1 MVKVYARGKIY
12 QIECHV
18 TNQVYIGSTTK
29 KYLQQRLRDH
39 EKGHAYFLATG
50 RKRLTSHEV
59 LKNGNYTLSMLE
71 MYPCSSK
78 DELLAR
84 ERHYIEATPNC
95 VNKNLPGRGRAEYRR
110 DKVEKIRD
118 YNRDYQARPEVKA
131 KMKDQRKRYEQTDQ
145 YKRARAYRDKMKADF
160 GDLYCNSLTSISWDV
175 FK

>member
-18 TNQVYIGSTTK
+18 TNRVYIGSTTK
-29 KYLQQRLRDH
+29 KYLEARLRDH

-84 ERHYIEATPNC
+84 ERHHIEATPNC

-110 DKVEKIRD
+110 DKAEKIRD

-131 KMKDQRKRYEQTDQ
+131 KMKDQRKRYEQTDR
-145 YKRARAYRDKMKADF
+145 YKQGRAYRDKMKADF
-160 GDLYCNSLTSISWDV
+160 GDLYCNSLTAISWDV